1 MAIEMSSGIYC
12 PLSPRDPLHRLD
24 ALVQQTQCQLVLV
37 HWPTRTKVNDNS
49 ILLYLDSV
57 LTDTDVECELDVDRL
72 SSILVTSNDI
82 SYTIF
87 TSGSTGTPKAVRSH
101 AHQ

>member
-1 MAIEMSSGIYC
+1 MTGCIYC

-37 HWPTRTKVNDNS
+37 HWPTRTKFNDS
-49 ILLYLDSV
+49 CILLYLDSV
-57 LTDTDVECELDVDRL
+57 LADTDVECELDVDPL
-72 SSILVTSNDI
+72 SSVIVTSNNM

-87 TSGSTGTPKAVRSH
+87 TSGSTGTPKAVSRTRISN
-101 AHQ
+101 